1 MTDLAWMED
10 ALCATV
16 SPEFFFTDDVNGGNT
31 NQARKLCAACD
42 VREQC
47 LAWSLTQEDQPGIF
61 AGTTR
66 KQRARLRMEA
76 AA

>member
-1 MTDLAWMED
+1 MNDLAWMD
-10 ALCATV
+10 DSLCATV
-16 SPEFFFTDDVNGGNT
+16 SPEFFFTDDTNGGNT
-31 NQARKLCAACD
+31 NQARKLCTACPAIAS
-42 VREQC
+42 C

-76 AA
+76 AG